1 MHSFSSCT
9 HIGALKTEC
18 KCKSRRMEGQIPPE
32 NQVENVSGDIIS
44 SEHICCVCG
53 DAATGYRS
61 LVQRRKEFY
70 TISCPG
76 STEPPLCATPAGSS
90 SDALLPLDRSFGV
103 AAVGPG
109 PVCWT
114 GSPGIT
120 ASRMMMTDDTIKKVD
135 KSNQNMS
142 TGSVDM
148 TSAWQGVCCPTWST
162 LPAGGRGGALRGPR
176 WWWNSLCSSFY
187 IYLSYQD
194 QATLPLQ
201 TNLVPVTLVL
211 TNTANFSPLVVEN
224 TTLSLTMELY
234 LKPSQGYWM
243 RFSLGQNFCSYHF

>member
-1 MHSFSSCT
+1 MTSLLNRWRMFLGTSS
-9 HIGALKTEC
+9 
-18 KCKSRRMEGQIPPE
+18 
-32 NQVENVSGDIIS
+32 VVSTSAVCVGMLPLVTGDQYTVRTRGGKNFIQS
-44 SEHICCVCG
+44 S
-53 DAATGYRS
+53 S
-61 LVQRRKEFY
+61 
-70 TISCPG
+70 G
-76 STEPPLCATPAGSS
+76 STGPLLCATPAGSS

-176 WWWNSLCSSFY
+176 
-187 IYLSYQD
+187 
-194 QATLPLQ
+194 
-201 TNLVPVTLVL
+201 
-211 TNTANFSPLVVEN
+211 
-224 TTLSLTMELY
+224 
-234 LKPSQGYWM
+234 
-243 RFSLGQNFCSYHF
+243 